1 MILDGNYAMITR
13 AAIRRKSIQ
22 AQELLD
28 AAENIRAQTQ
38 HPYTHMLLPPGQGHN
53 MVLELSR
60 GVTGEIAEQFRKKV
74 NIDESTFSRI
84 IGYSRMHYSRL
95 AKNPDKHLRGAASN
109 RLYRFAQILEHA
121 IDLYNGDE
129 ETALKWLKTPNVAF
143 DNATPLELLSSEVG
157 SGMVDGLITQLE
169 LGILP
174 A

>member
-1 MILDGNYAMITR
+1 MTTR
-13 AAIRRKSIQ
+13 ATICHNCIQ
-22 AQELLD
+22 VQELLD

-38 HPYTHMLLPPGQGHN
+38 HPYTQMLLPPGPGHS
-53 MVLELSR
+53 VVEELSK
-60 GVTGEIAEQFRKKV
+60 GVTGKIAEQFRKKA
-74 NIDESTFSRI
+74 NIDESAFSSI

-95 AKNPDKHLRGAASN
+95 AKDGNKHLRGAATN

-129 ETALKWLKTPNVAF
+129 ETALSWLKTPNVAF
-143 DNATPLELLSSEVG
+143 DNATPLGVLSSEVG
-157 SGMVDGLITQLE
+157 SDVVDGLITQLE

>member
-1 MILDGNYAMITR
+1 MTIR
-13 AAIRRKSIQ
+13 ATHRNKSIQ
-22 AQELLD
+22 VQEFLD
-28 AAENIRAQTQ
+28 VAKNTRAQTQ
-38 HPYTHMLLPPGQGHN
+38 HPYTHMVLPPTQGHN
-53 MVLELSR
+53 MVQELSR
-60 GVTGEIAEQFRKKV
+60 GITGKSAEQFRKKA
-74 NIDESTFSRI
+74 NIDENAFSRI

-95 AKNPDKHLRGAASN
+95 AKDGDKHLRGAASN

-143 DNATPLELLSSEVG
+143 DDATPLDILSSEVG
-157 SGMVDGLITQLE
+157 SDMVDGLITQLE

>member
-1 MILDGNYAMITR
+1 MILPQQHGRDMVR
-13 AAIRRKSIQ
+13 
-22 AQELLD
+22 EL
-28 AAENIRAQTQ
+28 
-38 HPYTHMLLPPGQGHN
+38 GK
-53 MVLELSR
+53 
-60 GVTGEIAEQFRKKV
+60 GVSGKVAEQLRKKA

-95 AKNPDKHLRGAASN
+95 AKDGDKHLRAAASN

-129 ETALKWLKTPNVAF
+129 ETALRWLKSPNAAF
-143 DNATPLELLSSEVG
+143 GSTTPLEMLSSEVG
-157 SGMVDGLITQLE
+157 SGLVDSLISRLE

>member
-1 MILDGNYAMITR
+1 MTTR
-13 AAIRRKSIQ
+13 AQKF
-22 AQELLD
+22 LD
-28 AAENIRAQTQ
+28 AADSARAQTQ
-38 HPYTHMLLPPGQGHN
+38 HPYTHVILPPGPGQN
-53 MVLELSR
+53 MVQELSR
-60 GVTGEIAEQFRKKV
+60 GVTGKIAEQIRKKA
-74 NIDESTFSRI
+74 NIDEGAFSRI

-95 AKNPDKHLRGAASN
+95 KKDGGKHLREAASN

-143 DNATPLELLSSEVG
+143 DNATQLEILSSEVG